1 MTTETIAV
9 ENPAT
14 GAVIDWIPATTPA
27 GLDAAVRA
35 AARAWPGWAA
45 GGPAARRDALI
56 AAGEALRGRAGEIAA
71 LLTAEQGKPLR
82 QATAE
87 VELAADWFGHTAGLS
102 LEPERPDG
110 SVTVERVPLGP
121 VAAIAPSNFP
131 IILAVAKLAPALL
144 AGNTVVL
151 KPNPLTP
158 LTARR
163 LTEVLGAVLP
173 PDVLITVYGD
183 GALGAALVAHPEIRM
198 VSFTGSVPTGRA
210 IAAAAAERFLPVV
223 LELGGNDAAVV
234 LPGADLARVAAGL
247 FGGAMVNSG
256 QFCAAIK
263 RVYVDRGQAAELTEA
278 LAAAARATVLGD
290 GADPASDLGPLVDRA
305 GRDRVDDLVREAERA
320 GARTV
325 AGGRTPRRAGWFYP
339 PTVVTDLPPGTRLE
353 QEEQFGPV
361 IPVIAC
367 DDVAEAVTRANGT
380 GFGLGASVWGD
391 PARAAETGRHLDAG
405 TVWLNTHGELRHDVP
420 FGGTR
425 CSSVGV
431 EYGYWGLLEYTRI
444 RVSHASRA

>member
-1 MTTETIAV
+1 MTTETITV
-9 ENPAT
+9 ENPAS
-14 GAVIDWIPATTPA
+14 GAILDRVPVTTRA
-27 GLDAAVRA
+27 GLDAVVRA

-45 GGPAARRDALI
+45 GGLAARRSVLI
-56 AAGEALRGRAGEIAA
+56 ACGEALHARAGEIAA

-87 VELAADWFGHTAGLS
+87 VRLAADWFGHTAALS
-102 LEPERPDG
+102 LEPECPDPA
-110 SVTVERVPLGP
+110 VTVERVPLGP

-131 IILAVAKLAPALL
+131 VILAVAKLAPALL

-158 LTARR
+158 LSARR
-163 LTEVLGAVLP
+163 MTEVLTTVLP
-173 PDVLITVYGD
+173 PGVLATVYGG
-183 GALGAALVAHPEIRM
+183 GALGAALVAHPAIRM
-198 VSFTGSVPTGRA
+198 VSFTGSVATGRA
-210 IAAAAAERFLPVV
+210 IATAAAARFLPVV

-234 LPGADLARVAAGL
+234 LPGADIGRVAAGL
-247 FGGAMVNSG
+247 YGGATVNSG

-278 LAAAARATVLGD
+278 LAATARAAVLGD
-290 GADPASDLGPLVDRA
+290 GADPGSDLGPLVDRA
-305 GRDRVDDLVREAERA
+305 GRDRVAGLVREAESA
-320 GARTV
+320 GARAVT
-325 AGGRTPRRAGWFYP
+325 GGRPLRRAGYFFP

-361 IPVIAC
+361 IPVIAY
-367 DDVAEAVTRANGT
+367 DDLDEAVARANGT
-380 GFGLGASVWGD
+380 DFGLGASVWGD
-391 PARAAETGRHLDAG
+391 PDRAAATGCRLDAG

-425 CSSVGV
+425 SSGGGV
-431 EYGYWGLLEYTRI
+431 EYGYWGLLEYTRL
-444 RVSHASRA
+444 RATHAPKA